1 MIVETCGPV
10 HMFLNLNLRS
20 KCCLNARLG
29 YFITVSVMPIL
40 EQSVMFI
47 LYLIIGSVKNYEI
60 FMVKTRLAYLLS
72 PPRTTSLSVRVYEIC
87 PI

>member
-1 MIVETCGPV
+1 M
-10 HMFLNLNLRS
+10 MFNVR
-20 KCCLNARLG
+20 KG
-29 YFITVSVMPIL
+29 YFIFVSVMLIL

-60 FMVKTRLAYLLS
+60 FLVKTRLAYLSS
-72 PPRTTSLSVRVYEIC
+72 PTGITSLSVRLNEIC